1 MVSFG
6 HTAVGVIVGVTA
18 EKYFG
23 QGNLITGLITTGGI
37 GILSHYIADFIPHGH
52 FAMSKGFKKGILK
65 IIIFDLFLSIALF
78 LGTIYLKEGLSSTF
92 LYVLF
97 GIGGAQLP
105 DVLGGLVAIKAIKA
119 KGLLKIEIAIHEGV
133 HWHGQGS
140 KALLLSIMDVWQ
152 LIVILI
158 AFLFIIF

>member
-6 HTAVGVIVGVTA
+6 HTAIGVVIGISA
-18 EKYFG
+18 EKYFV

-37 GILSHYIADFIPHGH
+37 GVLSHYIADFIPHGH
-52 FAMSKGFKKGILK
+52 FAMPKGFKKGILK

-78 LGTIYLKEGLSSTF
+78 LGIIYLKTGISSTF

-97 GIGGAQLP
+97 GIGGSQLP

-119 KGLLKIEIAIHEGV
+119 KGLLKVENAIHIIGFNLLILLAIIVTVKDASAFKGV
-133 HWHGQGS
+133 FS
-140 KALLLSIMDVWQ
+140 N
-152 LIVILI
+152 
-158 AFLFIIF
+158 LFHKIF

>member
-18 EKYFG
+18 EKYLG
-23 QGNLITGLITTGGI
+23 QGNLVTGLITTSGI

-52 FAMSKGFKKGILK
+52 FIMSKGFKKGILK

-78 LGTIYLKEGLSSTF
+78 LGIIYLKQGLSSTF

-97 GIGGAQLP
+97 SIGGAQLP
-105 DVLGGLVAIKAIKA
+105 DVFGGLVEIKAIKA
-119 KGLLKIEIAIHEGV
+119 KGLLKTEYAIHEAM
-133 HWHGQGS
+133 HWHGTGN
-140 KALLLSIMDVWQ
+140 KALLLSILDLWQ
-152 LIVILI
+152 LAIVLI
-158 AFLFIIF
+158 AFSYIIF